1 VNSVIWLFSFL
12 LFSCLLVED
21 VVAFQQVTASNHKQQ
36 VFMDNSAPLQYSNS
50 MPVDPKIMRMAW
62 SLNTTPNN
70 NVVTLIENLSG
81 FVPANPAEEYLMLLL
96 RFQVNQ
102 DKQSDLRS
110 QRYKKSVEKLVVK
123 AKQLSQ
129 QVPDQQLV
137 QPVFMQ
143 WHHVL
148 AEYYVQQGQFEQAVT
163 EKNKYLAKYYDYL
176 RNRRLSMIEVL
187 GRSFEMKDKK
197 ATNALLKSQ
206 NQLKM
211 SRVTEIQK
219 NKNNRQYQLTL
230 IICSAI
236 MFVVLFIKQLKLSH
250 KLLIHNKTDSTTGLL
265 NRTAFFKQGLA
276 LVNSHKIELSNLSL
290 LLLDIDHF
298 KKINDKVGYEIG
310 DSVLKEVSLLIQESM
325 RSRDL
330 LSRIEADHFTAIL
343 PFADQ
348 HTAKAIALRIKSKI
362 EEHNFAH
369 LIVKQKVTVSI
380 GIASLDEKTVNFD
393 SLFRDTDIALEY
405 AKEQGRNTVIHYQSI
420 INL

>member
-1 VNSVIWLFSFL
+1 
-12 LFSCLLVED
+12 
-21 VVAFQQVTASNHKQQ
+21 
-36 VFMDNSAPLQYSNS
+36 
-50 MPVDPKIMRMAW
+50 
-62 SLNTTPNN
+62 
-70 NVVTLIENLSG
+70 
-81 FVPANPAEEYLMLLL
+81 
-96 RFQVNQ
+96 
-102 DKQSDLRS
+102 
-110 QRYKKSVEKLVVK
+110 
-123 AKQLSQ
+123 
-129 QVPDQQLV
+129 
-137 QPVFMQ
+137 
-143 WHHVL
+143 
-148 AEYYVQQGQFEQAVT
+148 
-163 EKNKYLAKYYDYL
+163 
-176 RNRRLSMIEVL
+176 
-187 GRSFEMKDKK
+187 MKDKK

-290 LLLDIDHF
+290 LLIDIDHF